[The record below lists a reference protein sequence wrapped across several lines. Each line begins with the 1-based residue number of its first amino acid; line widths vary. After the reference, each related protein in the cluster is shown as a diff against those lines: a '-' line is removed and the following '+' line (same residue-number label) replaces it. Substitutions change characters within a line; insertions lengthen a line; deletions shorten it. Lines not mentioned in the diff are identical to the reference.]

1 MHELITRVVVEQP
14 EKIAVRAGDGV
25 LTYGELERE
34 SDQLASWLLQQ
45 DDLSVRN
52 CMVPICFEKTVWTT
66 VTILAIAK
74 AGGAFVALDADQP
87 QSRLKTIMQDLQAT
101 CVLCTSKT
109 IDTVQK
115 SGPENMSH

>member
-1 MHELITRVVVEQP
+1 MQVVIEQP

-34 SDQLASWLLQQ
+34 SDQLPSWPLQQ
-45 DDLSVRN
+45 DGLSVRN

-66 VTILAIAK
+66 VIILAIAK
-74 AGGAFVALDADQP
+74 AFVVLDADQP

-109 IDTVQK
+109 IDTVK
-115 SGPENMSH
+115 KVAPRTCLIDETTM